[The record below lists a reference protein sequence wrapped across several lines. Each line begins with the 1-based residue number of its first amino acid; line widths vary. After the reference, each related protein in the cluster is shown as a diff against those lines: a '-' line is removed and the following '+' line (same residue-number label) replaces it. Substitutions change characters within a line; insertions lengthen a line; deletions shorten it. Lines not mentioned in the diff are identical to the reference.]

1 MNWTLPLLFFGVAF
15 IYSMVGFGGG
25 SSYIALLALTG
36 FPYDRIPP
44 VALACNIVVVTGGV
58 YHFARA
64 RHFNWGLFWP
74 FMVGSVPMAFV
85 GGRLPLREEVFLA
98 LLGTTLTVA
107 GLMLLK
113 SSPNNTSEADTVHP
127 PGRVACLATGAGLGL
142 LSGMVGIG
150 GGIFLAPLLLHLRWA
165 TAKQVA
171 AVSAMFILVNSLS
184 GLTGQLSKN
193 PRALADWDWLVLVGA
208 VLVAGQLGSHLG
220 ARRFSGA
227 RVRQLTGLVVLA
239 AGGRI
244 LWQAIT

>member
-1 MNWTLPLLFFGVAF
+1 
-15 IYSMVGFGGG
+15 
-25 SSYIALLALTG
+25 
-36 FPYDRIPP
+36 
-44 VALACNIVVVTGGV
+44 
-58 YHFARA
+58 
-64 RHFNWGLFWP
+64 
-74 FMVGSVPMAFV
+74 
-85 GGRLPLREEVFLA
+85 
-98 LLGTTLTVA
+98 
-107 GLMLLK
+107 
-113 SSPNNTSEADTVHP
+113 
-127 PGRVACLATGAGLGL
+127 
-142 LSGMVGIG
+142 
-150 GGIFLAPLLLHLRWA
+150 LHLRWA